1 MQAKSRSFFTVDV
14 FSEGIDIPEIN
25 LVMFLRP
32 TESLT
37 IFLQQLGRGLRH
49 APEKD
54 CLTVL
59 DLVGQP
65 NPKYR
70 MDIKFSALQRTQRR
84 RIDQEIE
91 KDFPNLALGC
101 SIQLERVAHERVL
114 NNIKQSLGN

>member
-65 NPKYR
+65 HPKYR
-70 MDIKFSALQRTQRR
+70 MDLKFSALQRTQRR

-91 KDFPNLALGC
+91 KDFPNLALG
-101 SIQLERVAHERVL
+101 
-114 NNIKQSLGN
+114 